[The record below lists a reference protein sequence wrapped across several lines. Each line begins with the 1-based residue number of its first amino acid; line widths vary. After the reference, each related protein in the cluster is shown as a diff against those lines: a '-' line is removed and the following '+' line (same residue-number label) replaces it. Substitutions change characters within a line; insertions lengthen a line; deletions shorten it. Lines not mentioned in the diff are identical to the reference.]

1 MTTRIIPALFGTDPP
16 PPLVGGSLVTAPTGG
31 VAPDEG
37 EGSGD
42 GLGVN
47 VGVDGGGGAPAPGPA
62 PAPGLPP
69 PDVAAG
75 GLFGAVDVIVAAVP
89 VQLPPAASWTVNFA
103 LKVPLP

>member
-1 MTTRIIPALFGTDPP
+1 MTTRIIPALLGIPP
-16 PPLVGGSLVTAPTGG
+16 PPPAGGSLVTPPTGG

-47 VGVDGGGGAPAPGPA
+47 VGVDGGGAAPAPDPS

-69 PDVAAG
+69 PDVPAG
-75 GLFGAVDVIVAAVP
+75 GLLGAVDVMVAAAP
-89 VQLPPAASWTVNFA
+89 VQLPPAASWTVNVA
-103 LKVPLP
+103 LKVPPP